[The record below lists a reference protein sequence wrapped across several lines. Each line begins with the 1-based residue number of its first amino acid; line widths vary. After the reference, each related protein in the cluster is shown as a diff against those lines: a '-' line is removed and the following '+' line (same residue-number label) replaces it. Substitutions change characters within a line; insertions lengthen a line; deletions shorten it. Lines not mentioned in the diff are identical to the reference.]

1 MISKNEITKMP
12 VWIGNRIRIGNVFFG
27 GDEYQTDFLN
37 LTMLYLLK
45 GKGCGPG

>member
-1 MISKNEITKMP
+1 MYFLGGMNTEI
-12 VWIGNRIRIGNVFFG
+12 
-27 GDEYQTDFLN
+27 DFLN